1 MVKQE
6 NMKRNPGLCS
16 QVELDGILAQPLT
29 DLGVLSEFQSMHV
42 SWFGGHTKLQQPR

>member
-16 QVELDGILAQPLT
+16 QVELDGILARPLT
-29 DLGVLSEFQSMHV
+29 NLGVLSERQSIHLCRGLEGTPN
-42 SWFGGHTKLQQPR
+42 SNS